1 MEYCMEAKAFKSSLL
16 SETVLKSTTQQVVV
30 DDMWCFNGVN
40 NVRNSDDFSV
50 DDLLDFSNKDL
61 EPCFEE
67 KEYLSHDKGIDD
79 DKSFNFTSPSSGDFD
94 SLPVPVDEME
104 HLEWL
109 SQFIDDSVSSM
120 PSWLPG
126 NPREKVRNFDV
137 IRSEPATKK
146 FTVLDLP
153 KPVCTKARSKRSR
166 RPNGYI
172 WSLGLIL
179 LTESLS
185 SSLYSSHSQDSSLTS
200 AVMNF
205 EVVENT
211 GSFQKP
217 PSQKRQKKNPIC
229 ESELVS
235 SGSNSLRTC
244 THCLVQ
250 KTPQWRTGPLG
261 PKTLCNACGVRFK
274 LGRLFPEYRP
284 ACSPTFAG
292 HIHSNSH
299 RKVLEMRRK
308 KEAEEYVMP
317 GLTLQRELYE
327 SRNVVMQSSGKM
339 DLAGDG
345 KAATAGSVVDADT
358 GRKQNG
364 KAKQNKV
371 GALYLEAEDQLM
383 AAEKQKV
390 LDKDGSP

>member
-1 MEYCMEAKAFKSSLL
+1 MYRVEKEMEYCMEAKALKSSLL
-16 SETVLKSTTQQVVV
+16 SETAMKSTTQQVVV
-30 DDMWCFNGVN
+30 DDLWCLNGIN
-40 NVRNSDDFSV
+40 NVGNSDDFSV

-61 EPCFEE
+61 EPFLEENEE
-67 KEYLSHDKGIDD
+67 KVSCLSHDKGIHD
-79 DKSFNFTSPSSGDFD
+79 DKSFNFMSSSFGDFD
-94 SLPVPVDEME
+94 SLPAAELTVPVDEME

-120 PSWLPG
+120 SSWLPG
-126 NPREKVRNFDV
+126 NPREKVGNFDMN
-137 IRSEPATKK
+137 RTEPVAKK

-166 RPNGYI
+166 RPSGYI

-200 AVMNF
+200 SVMNF
-205 EVVENT
+205 KVVENT
-211 GSFQKP
+211 DSFDPFQKP
-217 PSQKRQKKNPIC
+217 PSQKRQKKNP
-229 ESELVS
+229 VS
-235 SGSNSLRTC
+235 NGSDSLRAC

-250 KTPQWRTGPLG
+250 NTPQWRTGPLG

-308 KEAEEYVMP
+308 KEAVDQYVMS
-317 GLTLQRELYE
+317 GLTPIVRGIE
-327 SRNVVMQSSGKM
+327 V
-339 DLAGDG
+339 
-345 KAATAGSVVDADT
+345 
-358 GRKQNG
+358 
-364 KAKQNKV
+364 
-371 GALYLEAEDQLM
+371 
-383 AAEKQKV
+383 
-390 LDKDGSP
+390 